1 MARRYQTDSISIGIR
16 ETLGFC
22 SVLTRNDQFSVA
34 AGRSDRK
41 LIDMMV
47 DLDHR
52 SCGVMPVLLLTTA
65 DRKNVVEPETHVA
78 LPEVKHWIEIVG

>member
-1 MARRYQTDSISIGIR
+1 
-16 ETLGFC
+16 
-22 SVLTRNDQFSVA
+22 
-34 AGRSDRK
+34 
-41 LIDMMV
+41 MMV

-65 DRKNVVEPETHVA
+65 DRKNVVESETHVV